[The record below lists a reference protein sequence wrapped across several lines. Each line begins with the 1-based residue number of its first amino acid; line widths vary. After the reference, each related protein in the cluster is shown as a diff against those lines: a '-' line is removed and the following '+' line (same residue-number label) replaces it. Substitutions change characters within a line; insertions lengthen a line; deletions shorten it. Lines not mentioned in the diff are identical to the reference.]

1 MFRAHG
7 VCYNLI
13 NALKHLAH
21 QQKDC
26 DSPVKTVV
34 QGLEERSRLK
44 MMDELTRFM
53 MVDNFETVQVGDL
66 DKNME
71 SKKVVKPKFTTDF
84 PEAVT
89 REGAD
94 ELTLRAEEA
103 GMLRTFMDTTDVG
116 DSRWVPPLVDEDWHA
131 ICQAVFQ
138 GVDGS
143 EWEAMCNTHKELH
156 QAVHCETSRENKKA
170 RALWPLERSKRTKE

>member
-7 VCYNLI
+7 VCDNLI
-13 NALKHLAH
+13 HALKHSAH

-26 DSPVKTVV
+26 DSPVKTVL
-34 QGLEERSRLK
+34 QGLQERSRLK
-44 MMDELTRFM
+44 MMDGLTRFM
-53 MVDNFETVQVGDL
+53 MVDNFETVKVGDL

-84 PEAVT
+84 PDAVT

-103 GMLRTFMDTTDVG
+103 GMLRTFMDTMDVG
-116 DSRWVPPLVDEDWHA
+116 DSR
-131 ICQAVFQ
+131 
-138 GVDGS
+138 
-143 EWEAMCNTHKELH
+143 
-156 QAVHCETSRENKKA
+156 
-170 RALWPLERSKRTKE
+170 